1 MKRSSFPI
9 HPMLLAVYPVLAL
22 LSHNVG
28 QVRPMLGLRAVVLSV
43 VGALGLL
50 AVLRLVLHGWIT
62 AGLLASLAIVLFF
75 SYGPAYELL
84 GQVQVAGTSLGRH
97 RYLAPLWIGLLIFGT
112 FLVLRGISDPT
123 RTLNVIALIAVAFP
137 LVQLVGFELGIHTGP
152 ADVKDLDLKLV
163 ATDPMPNIYYIVLD
177 AYGRQDVLLRE
188 FGVDNG
194 EFVAQL
200 EQMGFQVADCSM
212 SNYSQT
218 ELTFSAV
225 LNLNYL
231 EELGDA
237 FTADAD
243 DRSQMWPL
251 IRDSQVR
258 SILEDLGY
266 QTVAFETGFRWSE
279 FEDADI
285 YLAPPRSGKI
295 GLNAF
300 EATLLRSTAA
310 WAVLDQARTLPDF
323 LARDFDQSAEQHY
336 KRVKYVFDELK
347 QSAELPGPK
356 FVFAHIVAPHPPF
369 VFEPNGDFRD
379 PGADGGTPSGAEYVG
394 GYRNQVIYLNDQLE
408 KAIGRIVESSE
419 VPPIIVLQGDHG
431 PGHGSSTDRMSILN
445 AILLPEGGE
454 PISDS
459 ISPVNTFRL
468 VLNSLFGADMLL
480 LPDESYFS
488 TYDSPYDFSVV
499 PPACSSG

>member
-1 MKRSSFPI
+1 MKRSSLPFHPI
-9 HPMLLAVYPVLAL
+9 LLAVYPVLAL
-22 LSHNVG
+22 LNHNIG
-28 QVRPMLGLRAVVLSV
+28 QVRPILGLRAVVLSV

-50 AVLRLVLHGWIT
+50 VVLRLILHSWT
-62 AGLLASLAIVLFF
+62 AAGLLASLAIVLFY

-97 RYLAPLWIGLLIFGT
+97 RFLAPLWIGLLIFGT
-112 FLVLRGISDPT
+112 ILVLWGRGEPT
-123 RTLNVIALIAVAFP
+123 RALNLGALIAVAIP
-137 LVQLVGFELGIHTGP
+137 LLLMVGSELGIRSGS
-152 ADVKDLDLKLV
+152 AGARELGLELD
-163 ATDPMPNIYYIVLD
+163 AEDPLPDIYFIVLD
-177 AYGRQDVLLRE
+177 AYGRQDVLQRE
-188 FGVDNG
+188 FGIDNG
-194 EFVAQL
+194 DFVAQL

-212 SNYSQT
+212 SNYAQT
-218 ELTFSAV
+218 ELAFSSL

-231 EELGDA
+231 DELGDG
-237 FTADAD
+237 FTKGAD

-251 IRDSQVR
+251 IRDSHVR

-310 WAVLDQARTLPDF
+310 WAILDQTQTLPDF

-336 KRVKYVFDELK
+336 DRVKYVFDQL
-347 QSAELPGPK
+347 QRSVELPGPK
-356 FVFAHIVAPHPPF
+356 FVFAHIVSPHPPF
-369 VFEPNGDFRD
+369 VFDLNGDFRD
-379 PGADGGTPSGAEYVG
+379 VGTDGSTPSEADYID
-394 GYRNQVIYLNDQLE
+394 GYRDQVIYLNDQVEIVL
-408 KAIGRIVESSE
+408 GTIVEKSE
-419 VPPIIVLQGDHG
+419 VSPIIVLQGDHG

-445 AILLPEGGE
+445 AIRLPAGDE

-468 VLNSLFGADMLL
+468 VLNSLFGTDMLL
-480 LPDESYFS
+480 LPDESFFS
-488 TYDSPYDFSVV
+488 IYDAPYDFSVV
-499 PPACSSG
+499 PPACNSE